1 MRSKEITLRIPK
13 NTLKQ
18 LNFLAK
24 NTNRFKTDIVIN
36 AIQNAFLDQLDS
48 NCWAL
53 LR

>member
-24 NTNRFKTDIVIN
+24 NTNRVN
-36 AIQNAFLDQLDS
+36 HV
-48 NCWAL
+48 
-53 LR
+53 

>member
-24 NTNRFKTDIVIN
+24 NTNRLWRNHVTDHDHKNPV
-36 AIQNAFLDQLDS
+36 
-48 NCWAL
+48 
-53 LR
+53 